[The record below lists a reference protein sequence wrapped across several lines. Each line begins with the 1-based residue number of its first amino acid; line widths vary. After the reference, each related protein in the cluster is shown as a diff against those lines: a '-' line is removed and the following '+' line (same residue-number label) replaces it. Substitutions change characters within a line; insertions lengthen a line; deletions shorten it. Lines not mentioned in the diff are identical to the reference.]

1 MADKKNI
8 VTSRGF
14 IDVPGLGRLPTKDGG
29 KVKLGNP
36 ERKPVMGDPGALG
49 FTEEFTEAPMIS
61 VTVVDVN
68 DLDKQAIAKITNETV
83 TLTTNNGQ
91 AFSLKDAWCSN
102 SLELNVKDGTL
113 EVEFTGLEML

>member
-1 MADKKNI
+1 MADKRNI

-29 KVKLGNP
+29 KVKMGNP
-36 ERKPVMGDPGALG
+36 ERKPVMGDAGALG
-49 FTEEFTEAPMIS
+49 FTEEHTEAPMIS